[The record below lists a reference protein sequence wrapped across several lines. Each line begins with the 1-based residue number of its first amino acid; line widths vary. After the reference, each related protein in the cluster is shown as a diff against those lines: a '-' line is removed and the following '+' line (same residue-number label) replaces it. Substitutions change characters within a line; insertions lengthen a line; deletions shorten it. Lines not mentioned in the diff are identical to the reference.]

1 MLIIDALKALY
12 KKATTKDATAKSIAG
27 VVQEMADN
35 WPSGGDNITI
45 DSSLSK
51 SGQAAD
57 AKATGD
63 ALATKAGTAVATPS
77 VAGLVKQ
84 GAAVAD
90 AAGET
95 PTKAEYNALL
105 ASLRA
110 AGIIA
115 AS

>member
-12 KKATTKDATAKSIAG
+12 KKATTKDAAATSIAG

-35 WPSGGDNITI
+35 WPAAGG
-45 DSSLSK
+45 
-51 SGQAAD
+51 
-57 AKATGD
+57 
-63 ALATKAGTAVATPS
+63 AGAATPEK
-77 VAGLVKQ
+77 AGLVKQ
-84 GAAVAD
+84 GAA
-90 AAGET
+90 ET

-105 ASLRA
+105 ASLRE